1 MATKKRKLRRDDARQ
16 GDADQQP
23 ILSKQEEEEDATEY
37 EVTEEIPQNQPLIP
51 QNQPDEES
59 EEYEDSPDADHGK
72 ISSQEREIETDEDLA
87 QLLEPLSRDQLIS
100 LLRYAA
106 QSDPRTLEEIQ
117 RAADKDPAHRK
128 IFVHGLNWTTN
139 ADTLRSFF
147 GQYGEIE
154 ECKIVTDRNTGKSK
168 GYGFILFRQRRASR
182 LALKEPQKS
191 IDGRMTA
198 CQLASIGPVG
208 NAPPATAAVAAH
220 QAVNSNSTQYQQQLH
235 YHTPQDVLP
244 RKIFVGNV
252 HADVSKE
259 RLHQFF
265 SQYGEIEEGPL
276 GFDRQTGKAK
286 GFALFIYKTT
296 EGARRALQEPN
307 KNFDGKLLY
316 CQKATDSQRA
326 KAAASAVNAPSGTQ
340 MSNTPDMQG
349 GMGYNVA
356 AGNAMAFPGAMDLG
370 FAQGL
375 LGAALPFAQ
384 GIQANPAALAMLAA
398 AGQNPAAFGVPPSM
412 MASLN
417 PALAAAAMNQGG
429 AQVVPPSQGPQ
440 VQGYAMGGNSGFQN
454 VGYQGQPAQQSGASY
469 QGTQMT
475 HSSSMRPAPGYGPH

>member
-1 MATKKRKLRRDDARQ
+1 M
-16 GDADQQP
+16 
-23 ILSKQEEEEDATEY
+23 
-37 EVTEEIPQNQPLIP
+37 EEI
-51 QNQPDEES
+51 
-59 EEYEDSPDADHGK
+59 
-72 ISSQEREIETDEDLA
+72 R
-87 QLLEPLSRDQLIS
+87 
-100 LLRYAA
+100 
-106 QSDPRTLEEIQ
+106 
-117 RAADKDPAHRK
+117 RAADRDPAHRK
-128 IFVHGLNWTTN
+128 IFVHGLNWTTT
-139 ADTLRSFF
+139 AETLRSFF

-154 ECKIVTDRNTGKSK
+154 ECKIVTDRVTGKSK
-168 GYGFILFRQRRASR
+168 GYGFILFRQRRSSR
-182 LALKEPQKS
+182 LALREPQKN

-198 CQLASIGPVG
+198 CQLASPPPS
-208 NAPPATAAVAAH
+208 APQQH
-220 QAVNSNSTQYQQQLH
+220 QQQVP

-252 HADVSKE
+252 HADVNKE
-259 RLHQFF
+259 RLYQFF

-286 GFALFIYKTT
+286 GFALFIYKSV

-316 CQKATDSQRA
+316 CQKATDT
-326 KAAASAVNAPSGTQ
+326 G
-340 MSNTPDMQG
+340 PDMQG
-349 GMGYNVA
+349 SMGYNVTP
-356 AGNAMAFPGAMDLG
+356 GGSMSFPGTMDLG

-429 AQVVPPSQGPQ
+429 AQVVPPSQVPQ
-440 VQGYAMGGNSGFQN
+440 VQGYGMGGSTGYQN
-454 VGYQGQPAQQSGASY
+454 VGYQGQPTQQSGASY
-469 QGTQMT
+469 QGAPMAHTPT
-475 HSSSMRPAPGYGPH
+475 MRPAPGSMGGYGPH